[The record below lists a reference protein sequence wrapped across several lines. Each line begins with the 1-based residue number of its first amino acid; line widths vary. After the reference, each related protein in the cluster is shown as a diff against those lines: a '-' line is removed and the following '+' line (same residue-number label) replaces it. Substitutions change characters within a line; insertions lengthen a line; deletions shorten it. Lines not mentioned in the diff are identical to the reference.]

1 MVLGPTGFC
10 AMNWIAWKMLT
21 GDRAKYLGII
31 FGITFA
37 ALLMAQQSS
46 IFVGLMRNTTSQ
58 IRDVQGFDIWVM
70 DPNVQFIDDLKPMSD
85 NELLRVRGVEG
96 VEWAVRFFKNLA
108 RAKLENGNYQQVI
121 LLGLDDATFV
131 GAPQEIT
138 HGSLADLRRPDA
150 VIMDEAGFR
159 YLWPDEAFAPGKVLE
174 MNDHRAVIV
183 GLCKS
188 SPTFQTFPVVYAR
201 FSQAVQF
208 APRERKVLSFVLVQ
222 SKPDAP
228 WPEVTQRI
236 NEQTGLQ
243 ALHRD
248 EFFWK
253 TINYYLQRTGIPI
266 NFGITV
272 ALGFVVGAAIAG
284 QTFYLFTIEN
294 LKQFGSLKAMGVTNA
309 RLVGMILLQAL
320 IVSLVGYG
328 LGVGGAVLFGIAM
341 ESLSESVPP
350 AFFMTWHIL
359 VGVGAAVMLIAM
371 ISSLISIRRVLVLE
385 PAIVFK

>member
-1 MVLGPTGFC
+1 
-10 AMNWIAWKMLT
+10 MNWIAWKMLT
-21 GDRAKYLGII
+21 GDRSKY
-31 FGITFA
+31 FGIVFGIAFA

-70 DPNVQFIDDLKPMSD
+70 DKNVQFIDDLKPMSD
-85 NELLRVRGVEG
+85 NELQRVRGVEG
-96 VEWAVRFFKNLA
+96 VDWAVRFYKGLG
-108 RAKLENGNYQQVI
+108 RAKLEEGNYQQVI

-138 HGSLADLRRPDA
+138 AGKLADLRSPDA
-150 VIMDEAGFR
+150 VIMDEAGWN
-159 YLWPDEAFAPGKVLE
+159 YLWPKQPFTPGKVIE
-174 MNDHRAVIV
+174 MNDRRAVIV

-208 APRERKVLSFVLVQ
+208 APRERKVMSFVLVQ
-222 SKPDAP
+222 SKPDVSSQ
-228 WPEVTQRI
+228 EVCDRI
-236 NEQTGLQ
+236 AAQTGLQ
-243 ALHRD
+243 ALPRD
-248 EFFWK
+248 KFFWK
-253 TINYYLQRTGIPI
+253 TIIYYMERTGIPI

-294 LKQFGSLKAMGVTNA
+294 LKQFGSLKAMGVSNL

-320 IVSLVGYG
+320 IVSLLGYG
-328 LGVGGAVLFGIAM
+328 LGVGGAVL
-341 ESLSESVPP
+341 
-350 AFFMTWHIL
+350 
-359 VGVGAAVMLIAM
+359 LIAM
-371 ISSLISIRRVLVLE
+371 LASLISIRRVLVLE

>member
-1 MVLGPTGFC
+1 
-10 AMNWIAWKMLT
+10 MLT
-21 GDRAKYLGII
+21 GDRSKY
-31 FGITFA
+31 FGIVFGIMFA

-46 IFVGLMRNTTSQ
+46 IFVGLMRNTISQ

-85 NELLRVRGVEG
+85 NELQRVRGVDG
-96 VEWAVRFFKNLA
+96 VQWAVPFYKGLG
-108 RAKLENGNYQQVI
+108 RAKLDNGNYQQVI
-121 LLGLDDATFV
+121 LLGLDNATFV
-131 GAPQEIT
+131 GAPQDILV
-138 HGSLADLRRPDA
+138 GSIADLRAPDA
-150 VIMDEAGFR
+150 VIMDDAGYR
-159 YLWPDEAFAPGKVLE
+159 YLWPNEPFQRGKVIE
-174 MNDHRAVIV
+174 MNDRRAVIV

-222 SKPDAP
+222 SDPQLGAA
-228 WPEVTQRI
+228 EVCRRI
-236 NEQTGLQ
+236 REQTGLQ

-248 EFFWK
+248 DFSWQ
-253 TINYYLQRTGIPI
+253 TMGYYMRRTGIPI

-272 ALGFVVGAAIAG
+272 TLGFVVGAAIAG

-294 LKQFGSLKAMGVTNA
+294 LKQFGALKAIGVSNM
-309 RLVGMILLQAL
+309 RLVGMIMLQAL

-328 LGVGGAVLFGIAM
+328 LGVGGAVLFGIMMNAA
-341 ESLSESVPP
+341 STTIPP
-350 AFFMTWHIL
+350 AFYLTWHIL
-359 VGVGAAVMLIAM
+359 VLVGSAVMLIALL
-371 ISSLISIRRVLVLE
+371 SSLISIRRVLVLE

>member
-1 MVLGPTGFC
+1 MI
-10 AMNWIAWKMLT
+10 WIAWKMLT
-21 GDRAKYLGII
+21 GDRSKYFGII
-31 FGITFA
+31 FGVTFA

-70 DPNVQFIDDLKPMSD
+70 DKNVQFIDDLKPMSD
-85 NELLRVRGVEG
+85 NELQRVRGVEG
-96 VEWAVRFFKNLA
+96 VDWAVRFYKGLGRA
-108 RAKLENGNYQQVI
+108 RLENGMYQQVI

-131 GAPQEIT
+131 GAPQEVT
-138 HGSLADLRRPDA
+138 VGDLADLRAPDA
-150 VIMDEAGFR
+150 VIMDESGYR
-159 YLWPDEAFAPGKVLE
+159 YLWPDEPFQRGKVIE

-201 FSQAVQF
+201 FTQAVQF

-222 SKPDAP
+222 SKPSVPAA
-228 WPEVTQRI
+228 ELCRRI
-236 NEQTGLQ
+236 ESQTGLQ

-253 TINYYLQRTGIPI
+253 TIQYYMQRTGIPI

-272 ALGFVVGAAIAG
+272 ALGFVIGAAIAG

-294 LKQFGSLKAMGVTNA
+294 LKQFGSLKAMGVTNL
-309 RLVGMILLQAL
+309 RLVGMILIQAL
-320 IVSLVGYG
+320 IVGLIGYG
-328 LGVGGAVLFGIAM
+328 LGVGGAVCFGLLM
-341 ESLSESVPP
+341 EAAAKTVPP
-350 AFFMTWHIL
+350 AFYMTWHIL
-359 VGVGAAVMLIAM
+359 VMVGSGVMLIAM
-371 ISSLISIRRVLVLE
+371 LASLISIRRVVVLE

>member
-1 MVLGPTGFC
+1 
-10 AMNWIAWKMLT
+10 MNWIAWKMLT
-21 GDRAKYLGII
+21 GDRSKYFGII
-31 FGITFA
+31 FGIAFA

-58 IRDVQGFDIWVM
+58 IRDVQGFAIWVM
-70 DPNVQFIDDLKPMSD
+70 DQNVQFIDDLKPMSD

-96 VEWAVRFFKNLA
+96 VDWAVRFYKGLA
-108 RAKLENGNYQQVI
+108 RAKLDDGNYQQVI

-138 HGSLADLRRPDA
+138 NGALSDLRAPDA
-150 VIMDEAGFR
+150 VMMDEAGWQ
-159 YLWPDEAFAPGKVLE
+159 YLWPDTPFAAGKVIE

-208 APRERKVLSFVLVQ
+208 APRERKVLSFVLVEP
-222 SKPDAP
+222 KPDVPA
-228 WPEVTQRI
+228 EVVCERI
-236 NEQTGLQ
+236 HEQTGLQ

-253 TINYYLQRTGIPI
+253 TIDYYMKRTGIPI

-272 ALGFVVGAAIAG
+272 ALGFFVGAAIAG

-294 LKQFGSLKAMGVTNA
+294 LKQFGSLKAMGVSNL
-309 RLVGMILLQAL
+309 RLVGMILLQAM

-328 LGVGGAVLFGIAM
+328 LGVGGAVTFGIIMGHAAKG
-341 ESLSESVPP
+341 VPP
-350 AFFMTWHIL
+350 AFYMTWHIL
-359 VGVGAAVMLIAM
+359 LGVGGAVIIIAM
-371 ISSLISIRRVLVLE
+371 LASLISIRRVLVLE

>member
-1 MVLGPTGFC
+1 
-10 AMNWIAWKMLT
+10 MNWIAWKMLT
-21 GDRAKYLGII
+21 GDRSKYFGII
-31 FGITFA
+31 FGVTFA

-58 IRDVQGFDIWVM
+58 IRDVQGFNIWVM
-70 DPNVQFIDDLKPMSD
+70 DKNVQFIDDLKPMSD
-85 NELLRVRGVEG
+85 SELQRVRGVEG
-96 VEWAVRFFKNLA
+96 VDWAVRFYKGLG
-108 RAKLENGNYQQVI
+108 RAKLESGMFQQVI

-131 GAPQEIT
+131 GAPQDIT
-138 HGSLADLRRPDA
+138 VGSLADLRAPDA
-150 VIMDEAGFR
+150 VIMDESGYR
-159 YLWPDEAFAPGKVLE
+159 YLWPDQPFQRGKVIE

-222 SKPDAP
+222 SKPQVNAI
-228 WPEVTQRI
+228 ELCRRI
-236 NEQTGLQ
+236 EAQTGLQ

-253 TINYYLQRTGIPI
+253 TIDYYMQRTGIPI

-272 ALGFVVGAAIAG
+272 ALGFVIGAAIAG

-294 LKQFGSLKAMGVTNA
+294 LKQFGSLKAMGVTNV

-320 IVSLVGYG
+320 IVSLIGYG
-328 LGVGGAVLFGIAM
+328 LGVGGAVCFGLIM
-341 ESLSESVPP
+341 EAAAKSVPP
-350 AFFMTWHIL
+350 AFYMTWHIL
-359 VGVGAAVMLIAM
+359 AMVGGGVMLIAM
-371 ISSLISIRRVLVLE
+371 LASLISIRRVIVLE

>member
-1 MVLGPTGFC
+1 MS
-10 AMNWIAWKMLT
+10 WIAWKMLT
-21 GDRAKYLGII
+21 GDKAKYVGII

-85 NELLRVRGVEG
+85 NELQRVRGVEG
-96 VEWAVRFFKNLA
+96 VEWAVRFYKNLA
-108 RAKLENGNYQQVI
+108 RAKLEDGNYQQVI

-138 HGSLADLRRPDA
+138 RGNLADLRRPDA
-150 VIMDEAGFR
+150 IIMDETGYR
-159 YLWPDEAFAPGKVLE
+159 YLWPHEEFQPGKVLE

-201 FSQAVQF
+201 YSQAIQY
-208 APRERKVLSFVLVQ
+208 APRERKVLSFVLAQ

-228 WPEVTQRI
+228 WPEVTARI
-236 NEQTGLQ
+236 HSQTGLQ

-248 EFFWK
+248 EFYWK
-253 TINYYLQRTGIPI
+253 TIDYYLKRTGIPI

-294 LKQFGSLKAMGVTNA
+294 LKQFGSLKAMGVTNL
-309 RLVGMILLQAL
+309 RLVGMILLQAV
-320 IVSLVGYG
+320 IVSLIGYG
-328 LGVGGAVLFGIAM
+328 LGVGGAVLFGKAM
-341 ESLSESVPP
+341 GMLAKAVPP

-359 VGVGAAVMLIAM
+359 AGVGVAVLLIAM
-371 ISSLISIRRVLVLE
+371 AASLISIRRVLVLE

>member
-1 MVLGPTGFC
+1 
-10 AMNWIAWKMLT
+10 MNWIAWKMLT
-21 GDRAKYLGII
+21 GDRSKYLGIV
-31 FGITFA
+31 FGVTFA

-70 DPNVQFIDDLKPMSD
+70 DQNVQFIDDLKPMSD
-85 NELLRVRGVEG
+85 NELQRVRGVEG
-96 VEWAVRFFKNLA
+96 VDWAVRFYKGLG
-108 RAKLENGNYQQVI
+108 RAKLDNGNYQQVI

-131 GAPQEIT
+131 GAPQNIT
-138 HGSLADLRRPDA
+138 EGSLADLRAPDA
-150 VIMDEAGFR
+150 VIMDEAGYR
-159 YLWPDEAFAPGKVLE
+159 YLWPNEPFQRGRVVE

-222 SKPDAP
+222 SKN
-228 WPEVTQRI
+228 EVGSAEVCRRI
-236 NEQTGLQ
+236 AAQTGLQ

-248 EFFWK
+248 DFFWK
-253 TINYYLQRTGIPI
+253 TINYYMRRTGIPI

-294 LKQFGSLKAMGVTNA
+294 LKQFGSLKAMGVTNL

-320 IVSLVGYG
+320 IVSCIGYG
-328 LGVGGAVLFGIAM
+328 LGVGGAVCFGLAM
-341 ESLSESVPP
+341 EAAAKSVPP
-350 AFFMTWHIL
+350 AFYMTWHIL
-359 VGVGAAVMLIAM
+359 VMVGAGVMIIAM
-371 ISSLISIRRVLVLE
+371 LASLISIRRVVVLE

>member
-1 MVLGPTGFC
+1 V
-10 AMNWIAWKMLT
+10 NWIAWKMLA
-21 GDRAKYLGII
+21 GDRNKYFGII
-31 FGITFA
+31 FGVTFA
-37 ALLMAQQSS
+37 SLLMAQQSS

-70 DPNVQFIDDLKPMSD
+70 DKNVQFIDDLKPMSD
-85 NELLRVRGVEG
+85 NELQRVRGVEG
-96 VEWAVRFFKNLA
+96 VDWAVRFYKGLA
-108 RAKLENGNYQQVI
+108 RAKLDNGMFQQVI

-138 HGSLADLRRPDA
+138 SGSLSDLRAPDA
-150 VIMDEAGFR
+150 VIMDESGWQ
-159 YLWPDEAFAPGKVLE
+159 YLWPDEPFRRGRVIE

-222 SKPDAP
+222 SKAN
-228 WPEVTQRI
+228 VAAATLCRRI
-236 NEQTGLQ
+236 ESQTELQ

-253 TINYYLQRTGIPI
+253 TIRYYMQRTGIPI

-272 ALGFVVGAAIAG
+272 ALGFVIGAAIAG
-284 QTFYLFTIEN
+284 QTFYLFTVEN
-294 LKQFGSLKAMGVTNA
+294 LKQFGSLKAMGTTNL

-320 IVSLVGYG
+320 IVSLIGYG
-328 LGVGGAVLFGIAM
+328 LGVGGAVCFGLAM
-341 ESLSESVPP
+341 EAAAKSVPP
-350 AFFMTWHIL
+350 AFYMTWHIL
-359 VGVGAAVMLIAM
+359 AMVGAGITLIAM
-371 ISSLISIRRVLVLE
+371 LASLISIRRVVVLE

>member
-1 MVLGPTGFC
+1 
-10 AMNWIAWKMLT
+10 MNWIAWKMLT
-21 GDRAKYLGII
+21 GDRSKYFGII
-31 FGITFA
+31 FGIAFA

-70 DPNVQFIDDLKPMSD
+70 DKNVQFIDDLKPMSD
-85 NELLRVRGVEG
+85 NELQRVRGVEG
-96 VEWAVRFFKNLA
+96 VDWAVRFYKGLG
-108 RAKLENGNYQQVI
+108 RAKLDDGNYQQVI

-131 GAPQEIT
+131 GAPQKIT
-138 HGSLADLRRPDA
+138 QGSIADLRQPDA
-150 VIMDEAGFR
+150 VIMDEAGWN
-159 YLWPDEAFAPGKVLE
+159 YLWPDTPFQPGKVLE

-183 GLCKS
+183 GLCIS

-208 APRERKVLSFVLVQ
+208 APRERKVLSFVLVEP
-222 SKPDAP
+222 KADVA
-228 WPEVTQRI
+228 PEVVCQRI
-236 NEQTGLQ
+236 EAQTGLQ

-253 TINYYLQRTGIPI
+253 TIDYYMQRTGIPI

-272 ALGFVVGAAIAG
+272 ALGFFVGAAIAG

-294 LKQFGSLKAMGVTNA
+294 LKQFGSLKAMGVSNL
-309 RLVGMILLQAL
+309 RLVGMILLQAT

-328 LGVGGAVLFGIAM
+328 LGVGGAVMFGILMGQAAK
-341 ESLSESVPP
+341 SVPP

-359 VGVGAAVMLIAM
+359 LGVGGAVLLIAVLA
-371 ISSLISIRRVLVLE
+371 SLISIRRVLILE

>member
-1 MVLGPTGFC
+1 
-10 AMNWIAWKMLT
+10 MNWIAWKMLT
-21 GDRAKYLGII
+21 GDRSKY
-31 FGITFA
+31 FGIVFGIAFA

-70 DPNVQFIDDLKPMSD
+70 DKNVQFIDDLKPMSD
-85 NELLRVRGVEG
+85 NELQRVRGVEG
-96 VEWAVRFFKNLA
+96 VEWAVRFYKGLG
-108 RAKLENGNYQQVI
+108 RAKLDDGNYQQVI

-138 HGSLADLRRPDA
+138 AGSLADLRSPDA
-150 VIMDEAGFR
+150 VIMDEAGWN
-159 YLWPDEAFAPGKVLE
+159 YLWPKQPFTPGREIE

-208 APRERKVLSFVLVQ
+208 APRERKVMSFVLVQ
-222 SKPDAP
+222 SKPGVSSQ
-228 WPEVTQRI
+228 EVCDRI
-236 NEQTGLQ
+236 EAQTGLQ
-243 ALHRD
+243 ALPRD
-248 EFFWK
+248 KFFWK
-253 TINYYLQRTGIPI
+253 TISYYMQRTGIPI

-272 ALGFVVGAAIAG
+272 GLGFVVGAAIAG

-294 LKQFGSLKAMGVTNA
+294 LKQFGSLKAMGVSNL
-309 RLVGMILLQAL
+309 RLVGMILLQAM
-320 IVSLVGYG
+320 IVSLIGYG
-328 LGVGGAVLFGIAM
+328 LGVGGAVLFGIMMGRA
-341 ESLSESVPP
+341 SETVPP
-350 AFFMTWHIL
+350 AFYMTWHIL
-359 VGVGAAVMLIAM
+359 LGVGVAVLLIAM
-371 ISSLISIRRVLVLE
+371 LASLISIRRVLVLE

>member
-1 MVLGPTGFC
+1 
-10 AMNWIAWKMLT
+10 MNWIAWKMLT
-21 GDRAKYLGII
+21 GDRSKYFGII
-31 FGITFA
+31 FGIAFA

-70 DPNVQFIDDLKPMSD
+70 DKNVQFIDDLKPMSD
-85 NELLRVRGVEG
+85 NELQRVRGVEG
-96 VEWAVRFFKNLA
+96 VDWAVRFYKGLG
-108 RAKLENGNYQQVI
+108 RAKLDDGNYQQVI

-131 GAPQEIT
+131 GAPQKIT
-138 HGSLADLRRPDA
+138 QGSIADLRQPDA
-150 VIMDEAGFR
+150 VIMDEAGWN
-159 YLWPDEAFAPGKVLE
+159 YLWPDTPFQPGKVLE

-183 GLCKS
+183 GLCIS

-208 APRERKVLSFVLVQ
+208 APRERKVLSFVLVEP
-222 SKPDAP
+222 KADVA
-228 WPEVTQRI
+228 PEVVCQRI
-236 NEQTGLQ
+236 EAQTGLQ

-253 TINYYLQRTGIPI
+253 TIDYYMKRTGIPI

-272 ALGFVVGAAIAG
+272 ALGFFVGAAIAG

-294 LKQFGSLKAMGVTNA
+294 LKQFGSLKAMGVSNL
-309 RLVGMILLQAL
+309 RLVGMILLQAT

-328 LGVGGAVLFGIAM
+328 LGVGGAVMFGILMGQAAK
-341 ESLSESVPP
+341 SVPP

-359 VGVGAAVMLIAM
+359 LGVGGAVLLIAVLA
-371 ISSLISIRRVLVLE
+371 SLISIRRVLILE

>member
-1 MVLGPTGFC
+1 MS
-10 AMNWIAWKMLT
+10 WIAWKMLT
-21 GDRAKYLGII
+21 GDRSKYFGII
-31 FGITFA
+31 FGIAFA

-58 IRDVQGFDIWVM
+58 IRDVQGFAIWVM
-70 DPNVQFIDDLKPMSD
+70 DKNVQFIDDLKPMSD
-85 NELLRVRGVEG
+85 NELQRVRGVEG
-96 VEWAVRFFKNLA
+96 VDWAVRFYKGLG
-108 RAKLENGNYQQVI
+108 RAKLDDGNYQQVI
-121 LLGLDDATFV
+121 LLGLDDATYV

-138 HGSLADLRRPDA
+138 HGTIHDLRQPDA
-150 VIMDEAGFR
+150 VIMDEGGWK
-159 YLWPDEAFAPGKVLE
+159 YLWPDTPFTPGKVIE

-208 APRERKVLSFVLVQ
+208 APRERKVLSFVLVEP
-222 SKPDAP
+222 KPDVSPALVC
-228 WPEVTQRI
+228 ERI
-236 NEQTGLQ
+236 EQQTGLQ

-248 EFFWK
+248 QFFWK
-253 TINYYLQRTGIPI
+253 TIDYYMRRTGIPI

-272 ALGFVVGAAIAG
+272 ALGFFVGAAIAG

-294 LKQFGSLKAMGVTNA
+294 LKQFGSLKAMGVSNL

-328 LGVGGAVLFGIAM
+328 MGVGGAVGFGILMGHVAKG
-341 ESLSESVPP
+341 VPP

-359 VGVGAAVMLIAM
+359 LGTGGAVLLIAM
-371 ISSLISIRRVLVLE
+371 LASLISIRKVLVLE